1 MKQNPESKAF
11 YSLVWRHLHLTVH
24 RYGSMPTGQM
34 LTILTIITLSD
45 LGYYPTV
52 TELAEIT
59 GIPKSS
65 ISRYISAEMA
75 AGLLEEIIDPG
86 DRRRRRLRPTAAAE
100 AEREWHAGEAAKIY
114 EIVTKAKAAAAG
126 SDYAIEVKQLIR
138 GLKKL
143 TSERPERLDP

>member
-1 MKQNPESKAF
+1 MKKTPESKAL
-11 YSLVWRHLHLTVH
+11 YALVWRYLHLTVH

-34 LTILTIITLSD
+34 LVVMTIITLSD
-45 LGYYPTV
+45 LGYCPTV

-100 AEREWHAGEAAKIY
+100 EERAWHAREVARIY
-114 EIVTKAKAAAAG
+114 EIVTMAMTAEG
-126 SDYAIEVKQLIR
+126 GHDIEI
-138 GLKKL
+138 KKL
-143 TSERPERLDP
+143 IKDLTKLTAERPERINPY